1 MVIQQDK
8 PTILFAILYWGLG
21 HASRSI
27 PIIKELLHE
36 GYKVVVCTDGPVV
49 TFLEKELNA
58 NQDLNYEYLP
68 PYNISYHSDSMVW
81 NITTQ
86 LPTIYNAYRKEKRV
100 FKQLVSKHRPVACF
114 SDNRYGCLVSSVP
127 CFFIGHQWNI
137 LGSKGRKLGLPS
149 KINQRFIRKFD
160 AMLIPDDENIKLSKK
175 LSADNSAFKRYF
187 IGIQSRFETV
197 TKSNAAAYKF
207 IAILSGP
214 EPARTRFE
222 NQILELFKKRHQ
234 RNSNESFTLIRGT
247 NSEIDSSIPS
257 FVNIYSLADSQQIL
271 TAVSQ
276 AEWVIARSGYS
287 SLMDF
292 CRLGL
297 SKVILVPTP
306 GQTEQEYL
314 AKTIDIPGFHSLEQ
328 SKLSIETIDVILSQT
343 HKTASID
350 KSLGKNEIN
359 SFKEVWQT
367 LQATF
372 AIPKPNKTS

>member
-1 MVIQQDK
+1 MVIQHDK

-21 HASRSI
+21 HTSRSI
-27 PIIKELLHE
+27 PIIKLLLDE
-36 GYKVVVCTDGPVV
+36 GYNVVVCTNGPVV
-49 TFLEKELNA
+49 TFLEKELKA
-58 NQDLNYEYLP
+58 NHDLNYEYLP
-68 PYNISYHSDSMVW
+68 PYNISYKSDSMVW

-86 LPTIYNAYRKEKRV
+86 IPTIYNAYRKEKRT

-175 LSADNSAFKRYF
+175 LSVDNSVFKRYF
-187 IGIQSRFETV
+187 IGIQSRFETL
-197 TKSNAAAYKF
+197 TKSSATTYKF

-222 NQILELFKKRHQ
+222 NQVLELFKNRHQ
-234 RNSNESFTLIRGT
+234 RNPNESFTLIRGT
-247 NSEIDSSIPS
+247 NSVVNSSIPS
-257 FVNIYSLADSQQIL
+257 FVNIYSLADSEQIL
-271 TAVSQ
+271 TALSQ
-276 AEWVIARSGYS
+276 SEWVIARSGYS

-292 CRLGL
+292 YRLGL

-314 AKTIDIPGFHSLEQ
+314 ARTIDIIGFHSIEQ
-328 SKLSIETIDVILSQT
+328 SKLSIETTNAILSQNQN
-343 HKTASID
+343 KVFIED
-350 KSLGKNEIN
+350 SLEKVEIS
-359 SFKEVWQT
+359 SFQEVWQT
-367 LQATF
+367 LQTIF
-372 AIPKPNKTS
+372 AISKPIKT

>member
-8 PTILFAILYWGLG
+8 LTILFAILYWGLG

-27 PIIKELLHE
+27 PIIKELLDE
-36 GYKVVVCTDGPVV
+36 GYNVVVCTDGPVV
-49 TFLEKELNA
+49 TFLEKELKA
-58 NQDLNYEYLP
+58 NHDLNYEYLP
-68 PYNISYHSDSMVW
+68 PYNISYKSDSMVW

-86 LPTIYNAYRKEKRV
+86 LPTIYNAYRKEKRT

-137 LGSKGRKLGLPS
+137 LGSKGENLGLPS
-149 KINQRFIRKFD
+149 KINQQFIRKFD

-187 IGIQSRFETV
+187 IGIQSRFETL
-197 TKSNAAAYKF
+197 TKSSAKAYKF

-222 NQILELFKKRHQ
+222 NQVLVLFKNRHQ
-234 RNSNESFTLIRGT
+234 RNPNESFTLIRGT
-247 NSEIDSSIPS
+247 NSDIDSRIPP
-257 FVNIYSLADSQQIL
+257 FINIYSLADSQQIL
-271 TAVSQ
+271 TSVGQ

-292 CRLGL
+292 YRLGL

-314 AKTIDIPGFHSLEQ
+314 ASTIDIRGFHSIEQ
-328 SKLSIETIDVILSQT
+328 SKLSIKTIDAILSQT
-343 HKTASID
+343 QNTASID
-350 KSLGKNEIN
+350 DSLRKKEIN
-359 SFKEVWQT
+359 SFTEVWQT
-367 LQATF
+367 LQTIF
-372 AIPKPNKTS
+372 AISKPIKT